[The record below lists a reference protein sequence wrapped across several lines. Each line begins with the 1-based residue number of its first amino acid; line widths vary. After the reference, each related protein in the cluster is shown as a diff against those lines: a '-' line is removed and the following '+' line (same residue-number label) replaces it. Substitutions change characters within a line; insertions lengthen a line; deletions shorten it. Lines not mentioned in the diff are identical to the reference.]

1 MRKFCFLL
9 RFILRWMQASLQP
22 LHILKSGGERG
33 ESRERTVGDES
44 CSGLR
49 VIDVCMTFVLFPV
62 PSRWRDCDWRS
73 YQEHAWPQGNG
84 EDGFKPLSQ

>member
-9 RFILRWMQASLQP
+9 RSILRWMQASLQP

-33 ESRERTVGDES
+33 IARTDSRR
-44 CSGLR
+44 R
-49 VIDVCMTFVLFPV
+49 VMLGFTCYRRCMTFVLFPV

-84 EDGFKPLSQ
+84 EDGFKLLSQ